1 MADDTDLTGDDQAI
15 RRLLEEA
22 VADVRPPDRL
32 IEIRRRTRR
41 PARPQRRWL
50 PVVVG
55 AGAATAAVVA
65 GAVVVGQVGRSGDE
79 GPPVAQEPQ
88 TRAAAVYFVGDVPS
102 GTRLYREFQPVPAA
116 SGTEAVTEALA
127 RLESDAGPD
136 DPDYQ
141 TAWPAGSF
149 DAVSVTDHDV
159 VVSLSRDATRRPAG
173 VAPADVQLGMQQ
185 VVYTAEAALGESLPV
200 SFEYDGA
207 PARLVLGRAVP
218 GPVGRA
224 PQNRTIAPV
233 NISDPSEGS
242 SVDADFLVARGTMT
256 AGVKKVDLQVQNLD
270 DPASS
275 SAIPVTV
282 TGKAIHDGTVE
293 VKGMLQW
300 EARID
305 VHGLGAGRYQ
315 LTAKA
320 VRANPMAPVPM
331 DSRTFVVH

>member
-1 MADDTDLTGDDQAI
+1 MADDTDHTGDDQAL

-22 VADVRPPDRL
+22 VADVHPPDRL

-65 GAVVVGQVGRSGDE
+65 GAVLVGQLGRSGDD
-79 GPPVAQEPQ
+79 GPPVAEAPQ
-88 TRAAAVYFVGDVPS
+88 DRAAAVYFVGEVPG
-102 GTRLYREFQPVPAA
+102 GTRLYREFQSVPAA

-136 DPDYQ
+136 DPDYR

-149 DAVSVTDHDV
+149 GAVSVTDHEV
-159 VVSLSRDATRRPAG
+159 VVSLNQPATRRPAG
-173 VAPADVQLGMQQ
+173 IAPAAARLGVQQ
-185 VVYTAEAALGESLPV
+185 VVYTADAALGRALPV
-200 SFEYDGA
+200 SFEYAGTA
-207 PARLVLGRAVP
+207 ARRVLGTSVP
-218 GPVGRA
+218 GPVDRA
-224 PQNRTIAPV
+224 AQDRTVAPV

-256 AGVKKVDLQVQNLD
+256 DGVKKVDVLVQNLD
-270 DPASS
+270 DPGSS
-275 SAIPVTV
+275 SAISVTV
-282 TGKAIHDGTVE
+282 PGKAIQDGTLAVR
-293 VKGMLQW
+293 GMLEW
-300 EARID
+300 EAQID
-305 VHGLGAGRYQ
+305 VQGLGAGRYQ
-315 LTAKA
+315 LVVRA

-331 DSRTFVVH
+331 DSRTFLVH